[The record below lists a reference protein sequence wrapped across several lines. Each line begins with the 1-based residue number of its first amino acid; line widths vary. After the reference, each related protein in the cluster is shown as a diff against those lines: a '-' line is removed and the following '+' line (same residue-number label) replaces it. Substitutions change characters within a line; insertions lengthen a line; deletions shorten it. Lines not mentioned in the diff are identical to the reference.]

1 MSRTCHAIVSTRSQ
15 LSHLVSRRL
24 SVNHMIAVRR
34 CFVVAIRVALFAATL
49 SAGANAQ
56 RAPIVVIVV
65 RHAEKDTLPPDDP
78 PLTAAGAARA
88 LALDR
93 ALAAAGVQAVITT
106 QLRRTRE
113 TARPIAERLGL
124 VVQTVKR
131 DEDITAHARAVA
143 AAVLKEVG
151 KTVLIVGHGETVGPI
166 IAALGGAADPE
177 PMRERILAYLRSRSR
192 GRPRTIRSIRMRRR
206 VAGVDRRLRAGGAV
220 CAGDGVCNR
229 QEMRWPDCV
238 CRWPKIVEAVA

>member
-1 MSRTCHAIVSTRSQ
+1 
-15 LSHLVSRRL
+15 
-24 SVNHMIAVRR
+24 MIAVRR

-143 AAVLKEVG
+143 AAVLEEEG
-151 KTVLIVGHGETVGPI
+151 KTVLVVGHGETVGPI
-166 IAALGGAADPE
+166 IAALGG
-177 PMRERILAYLRSRSR
+177 
-192 GRPRTIRSIRMRRR
+192 
-206 VAGVDRRLRAGGAV
+206 
-220 CAGDGVCNR
+220 
-229 QEMRWPDCV
+229 
-238 CRWPKIVEAVA
+238 PKIKDLCVHEYSHLFVLILEAGSTRFVRAEYGAPSPAPRDACVPEVTP

>member
-1 MSRTCHAIVSTRSQ
+1 
-15 LSHLVSRRL
+15 
-24 SVNHMIAVRR
+24 MIAVRR

-151 KTVLIVGHGETVGPI
+151 KTVLVVGHGETVGPI
-166 IAALGGAADPE
+166 IAALGGPQIRNLCANEYSHIFVLVLEAGRARFVRSECGAASPASTDGCVPE
-177 PMRERILAYLRSRSR
+177 APYVPAMASAIDRKCDGLIVLVGGRKLSKPWLDLASSH
-192 GRPRTIRSIRMRRR
+192 GRRR
-206 VAGVDRRLRAGGAV
+206 RSPSLVA
-220 CAGDGVCNR
+220 
-229 QEMRWPDCV
+229 
-238 CRWPKIVEAVA
+238 

>member
-24 SVNHMIAVRR
+24 TVNHMIVVRR
-34 CFVVAIRVALFAATL
+34 CFVVAIRVTLFAATL

-113 TARPIAERLGL
+113 TARPIVERLGL
-124 VVQTVKR
+124 VIQTVTR
-131 DEDITAHARAVA
+131 GANIAAHARAVA
-143 AAVLKEVG
+143 AAVRKAEG
-151 KTVLIVGHGETVGPI
+151 KTVLVVGHGETVGPI
-166 IAALGGAADPE
+166 IAAPGG
-177 PMRERILAYLRSRSR
+177 
-192 GRPRTIRSIRMRRR
+192 
-206 VAGVDRRLRAGGAV
+206 
-220 CAGDGVCNR
+220 
-229 QEMRWPDCV
+229 
-238 CRWPKIVEAVA
+238 PKIKDLCVHEYSHLFVLILEAGSTRFVRAEYGAPSPAPRDACVPEVTP

>member
-1 MSRTCHAIVSTRSQ
+1 
-15 LSHLVSRRL
+15 
-24 SVNHMIAVRR
+24 MIAVRR

-151 KTVLIVGHGETVGPI
+151 KTVLVVGHGETVGPI
-166 IAALGGAADPE
+166 IAALGGPQIRNLCANEYSHIFVLVLEAGRARFVRSECGAASPASTDGCVPE
-177 PMRERILAYLRSRSR
+177 APYASAMASAIDRKCDGLIVFVGGRKLSKPWLDLASSH
-192 GRPRTIRSIRMRRR
+192 GRRR
-206 VAGVDRRLRAGGAV
+206 RSPSLVA
-220 CAGDGVCNR
+220 
-229 QEMRWPDCV
+229 
-238 CRWPKIVEAVA
+238 